1 MEKHPDQS
9 SERRHKEFDDQS
21 PRIILTDAE
30 ELRVR
35 PGVRRSPKSKLKK
48 VGKREFHSFIRIF
61 AKIAK
66 HFPIALTVFGFGVA
80 LHLILENL
88 FHDPKFFGLLPVK
101 YMFDAGDIAVI
112 ITLFIMLIRDLLNE
126 D

>member
-1 MEKHPDQS
+1 MCTPFSTLDQ
-9 SERRHKEFDDQS
+9 
-21 PRIILTDAE
+21 
-30 ELRVR
+30 
-35 PGVRRSPKSKLKK
+35 PGLSWRTK
-48 VGKREFHSFIRIF
+48 V
-61 AKIAK
+61 AK

-126 D
+126 E

>member
-1 MEKHPDQS
+1 VAKPRDESRQ
-9 SERRHKEFDDQS
+9 RRHKDPDDKT
-21 PRIILTDAE
+21 PRVTLTNAD
-30 ELRVR
+30 
-35 PGVRRSPKSKLKK
+35 KLKLRSNVRQSSKNKLRK
-48 VGKREFHSFIRIF
+48 VGKREFYSLISIV

-66 HFPIALTVFGFGVA
+66 HFPAALTILGFGVA

-101 YMFDAGDIAVI
+101 YMFDAGDLAVI
-112 ITLFIMLIRDLLNE
+112 ITLFIMLIRDLLKE

>member
-1 MEKHPDQS
+1 MAKPPDQS
-9 SERRHKEFDDQS
+9 SERRHKDLDDKT
-21 PRIILTDAE
+21 PRVTLNEAD
-30 ELRVR
+30 ELPVR
-35 PGVRRSPKSKLKK
+35 TKVRRSSKSKLRK
-48 VGKREFHSFIRIF
+48 VGKREFYSLISIV

-66 HFPIALTVFGFGVA
+66 HFPAALTILGFGVA

-88 FHDPKFFGLLPVK
+88 FHDPKFFGLLPAK

-112 ITLFIMLIRDLLNE
+112 ITLFIMLIRDLLKE